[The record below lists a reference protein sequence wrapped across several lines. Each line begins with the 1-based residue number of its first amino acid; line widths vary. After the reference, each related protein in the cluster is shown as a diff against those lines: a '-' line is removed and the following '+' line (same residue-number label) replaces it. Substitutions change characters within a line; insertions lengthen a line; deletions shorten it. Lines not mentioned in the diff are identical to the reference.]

1 MSDTAAAAVE
11 SYWPASTGRDDLQ
24 KNSQVRKNRRERE
37 RERMQKRDNAR
48 ARVREGVF
56 ALVGECE
63 REERRR
69 NVKKE

>member
-37 RERMQKRDNAR
+37 RERECKKEIM
-48 ARVREGVF
+48 RER
-56 ALVGECE
+56 ECE
-63 REERRR
+63 REFLHKLE
-69 NVKKE
+69 NVKEKKEEEM

>member
-37 RERMQKRDNAR
+37 RECKKEKMRE
-48 ARVREGVF
+48 REGDF
-56 ALVGECE
+56 AQVGECE
-63 REERRR
+63 REGGRR